1 MIGKVLALINKSDVV
16 VEVLDSREPDLT
28 RSRKIEDISRR
39 KGKKLLIVLNKGDLI
54 PLDVLQKWKEYIER
68 KDKIP
73 TVYISAT
80 GHLGTKVLRDKIK
93 ELLGGKREGIA
104 VLVGYPKTG
113 KSSIINALK
122 GRHSATTS
130 KFPMSYGYTKAV
142 QLFRVDSRLYIWDTP
157 GIIPPDGNELERII
171 RGINVDKLE
180 DPVRAAKLLFDR
192 IQQFDPNVI
201 KNVYKLDYSDYYDFL
216 NKLALKRGWIYKTTK
231 EPNIDEAAKVLIRD
245 YHDGKIIYYTY
256 PPDVKTDDKSSSI

>member
-1 MIGKVLALINKSDVV
+1 MIGNVISLINKSDVV
-16 VEVLDSREPDLT
+16 VEVVDSREPDLT
-28 RSRKIEDISRR
+28 RSKRIENITLK

-54 PLDVLQKWKEYIER
+54 PREVLQKWKEYIEE

-80 GHLGTKVLRDKIK
+80 SHLGTKVLRDKIK
-93 ELLGGKREGIA
+93 ELLGKKEKGIA

-130 KFPMSYGYTKAV
+130 KFPMSYGYTRSV

-157 GIIPPDGNELERII
+157 GIIPPDGNEFERVI
-171 RGINVDKLE
+171 RGISVDKLE
-180 DPVRAAKLLFDR
+180 DPVKAAKLLFDR
-192 IQQFDPNVI
+192 VQGFNPNAI
-201 KNVYKLDYSDYYDFL
+201 RDAYKIEFSDFYDFL

-231 EPNIDEAAKVLIRD
+231 EPNIDEAAKAFIRD
-245 YHDGKIIYYTY
+245 YHDGKIIYYSY
-256 PPDVKTDDKSSSI
+256 PPEVNTDDKSSSV